1 MRLFKNYLLNSSYQI
16 LLILLPL
23 ITAPYLS
30 RVLGASGVGIN
41 AFTNSVVFYFSL
53 FSILGTFT
61 YGNREIAYYQND
73 KKKRS
78 EIFWGINFLSWMIAG
93 ITYIV
98 FLIFISMTQRYQA
111 YYLWQSL
118 IILANLFDIS
128 WYFMGMEKFKITVTR
143 NLIFKILTVIAIFI
157 FVRDQNDLIRYIAI
171 AGIGS
176 LLSSLSLWP
185 Y

>member
-98 FLIFISMTQRYQA
+98 FLIFISMTQRYQP
-111 YYLWQSL
+111 
-118 IILANLFDIS
+118 IIYGKVLSSSQIFSIFLGIS
-128 WYFMGMEKFKITVTR
+128 WGWK
-143 NLIFKILTVIAIFI
+143 
-157 FVRDQNDLIRYIAI
+157 
-171 AGIGS
+171 S
-176 LLSSLSLWP
+176 LRLQ
-185 Y
+185 